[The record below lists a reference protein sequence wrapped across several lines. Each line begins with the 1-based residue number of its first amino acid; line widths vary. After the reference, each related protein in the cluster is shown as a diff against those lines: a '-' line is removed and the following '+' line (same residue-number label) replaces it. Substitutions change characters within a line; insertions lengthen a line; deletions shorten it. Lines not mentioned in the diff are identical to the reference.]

1 MNSRPN
7 ITFDEAHTLTS
18 IVGLGS
24 NLDSK
29 YGSKLDIM
37 RKAVKALGKL
47 SSQPCIASSVY
58 QSEPEGCPPD
68 SPLFVNSVVVLF
80 LPVNTELKRFFLCI
94 QRLEEKLGRVRS
106 GIGNEPRTIDLDL
119 LFFGNFSFSSDSL
132 NIPHP
137 RALERRFVLEPL
149 AEIAPNLV
157 LPGQK
162 FSVQQLLD
170 DLPQRE
176 WVRKLRE
183 GQINDAKGEENM

>member
-1 MNSRPN
+1 MNSRPS
-7 ITFDEAHTLTS
+7 ITFEEAHTLTS

-29 YGSKLDIM
+29 YGSKLEVI
-37 RKAVKALGKL
+37 RKAVKALGEL

-80 LPVNTELKRFFLCI
+80 LPANTDLKSFFRCV
-94 QRLEEKLGRVRS
+94 QRLEEKLGRVRPS
-106 GIGNEPRTIDLDL
+106 LDNQPRTIDLDL
-119 LFFGNFSFSSDSL
+119 LFFGKLSFSSDSL

-176 WVRKLRE
+176 WVRKLRD